1 MIAPKLS
8 SQAGYALL
16 IVVSLLGMRG
26 GDMWWPEVQ
35 GAKAQGAG
43 TVAQGAQVQDE
54 PEIDRTDVWAIK
66 YSRYLYHLAHEIKWP
81 AWELAST
88 AGAESRPFEIGVVG
102 WAALTNQLT
111 DRYMGRNI
119 AGRPIA
125 IIGLNAEELADRKAG
140 FDMLFLSG
148 DGAQRKLCRDAAQ
161 SWKAAGATPQGL
173 TISDAWTDAPE
184 AIDFRRFRSSSDSP
198 PGLCLEVNRAELA
211 ALQLALPPIFESRTC
226 P

>member
-1 MIAPKLS
+1 MLPSKLS
-8 SQAGYALL
+8 SQTGYALL
-16 IVVSLLGMRG
+16 IVVSLLGMRNEG
-26 GDMWWPEVQ
+26 EWWPEVQ
-35 GAKAQGAG
+35 GAKAQSEGEI
-43 TVAQGAQVQDE
+43 AQETQLQDE

-88 AGAESRPFEIGVVG
+88 TGVEGRPFEIGVVG
-102 WAALTNQLT
+102 WDALTDQLT

-125 IIGLNAEELADRKAG
+125 IVGLSAEELAERRAG

-161 SWKAAGATPQGL
+161 TWKDAGATPQGL